1 MESQCFKEAQVIL
14 SSKDLMMQTP
24 EPYAATK
31 SNINIHVME
40 VIPFFLSL
48 SIVFSGLVVFL
59 YV

>member
-1 MESQCFKEAQVIL
+1 
-14 SSKDLMMQTP
+14 MMQTP

-40 VIPFFLSL
+40 VMSFFLSL
-48 SIVFSGLVVFL
+48 SIVFSCLMLFL

>member
-1 MESQCFKEAQVIL
+1 
-14 SSKDLMMQTP
+14 MMQTP

-40 VIPFFLSL
+40 VMPFFLSL